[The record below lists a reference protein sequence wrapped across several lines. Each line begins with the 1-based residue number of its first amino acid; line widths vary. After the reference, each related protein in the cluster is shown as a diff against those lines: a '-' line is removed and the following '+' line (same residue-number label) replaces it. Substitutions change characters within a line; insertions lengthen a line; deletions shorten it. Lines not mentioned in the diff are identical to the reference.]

1 MSFVE
6 NQLKKDSV
14 IQIEKQS
21 KLRSISYGSENE
33 LSFVGSNSGG
43 NNSKDNIE
51 TDDDDEDEEEEDT
64 ESYDEDDDER
74 DDESDSTYEA
84 KSTKKFK
91 TN

>member
-33 LSFVGSNSGG
+33 FSFVGSSSGG

-51 TDDDDEDEEEEDT
+51 TDDDDEDEEEDT

>member
-1 MSFVE
+1 MSFVQ

-14 IQIEKQS
+14 NQIENQS

-33 LSFVGSNSGG
+33 LSYEFVGSGST

-51 TDDDDEDEEEEDT
+51 TDDDEDDET
-64 ESYDEDDDER
+64 ESYDEDDD
-74 DDESDSTYEA
+74 DDELDNTYEA

-91 TN
+91 TV